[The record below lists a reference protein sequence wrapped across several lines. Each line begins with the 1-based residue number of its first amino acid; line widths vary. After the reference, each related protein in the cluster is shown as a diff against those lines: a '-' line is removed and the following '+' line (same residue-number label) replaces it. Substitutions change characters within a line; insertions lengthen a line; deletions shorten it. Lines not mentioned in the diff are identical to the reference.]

1 LTFRRGKCCYRIKPS
16 REEFAIKTIR
26 ALLVVALA
34 TEWLLSPSVAAP
46 EPYVAGYVGAAFT
59 EDKDLRTELELNG
72 APFVNGRARDLSF
85 ETSVAFGAKA
95 GYFFER
101 DLLGGNAGVELD
113 VYHFEPDLAAQTVR
127 FTGLLA
133 GFTGDFQTRLQ
144 SADIEVTAVTLN
156 LLYRF
161 RLLPG
166 PEHPRGR
173 LQPYVGMG
181 AGAFIARLATQTSP
195 FDTNKDISDTD
206 VRAGVQALG
215 GLRYFVTRNIALFA
229 EYKFVQTETFS
240 FAFKESGSIFGFPA
254 TETAR
259 DRADITSHLFYG
271 GIGFHW

>member
-1 LTFRRGKCCYRIKPS
+1 MIG
-16 REEFAIKTIR
+16 AW
-26 ALLVVALA
+26 LVIALA
-34 TEWLLSPSVAAP
+34 TVWLLSPALARA

-59 EDKDLRTELELNG
+59 DDKDLRTELELNG
-72 APFVNGRARDLSF
+72 TPFVNGRARDLSF
-85 ETSVAFGAKA
+85 DTSVVFGAKA

-113 VYHFEPDLAAQTVR
+113 VYHFEPDLGAQTVR
-127 FTGLLA
+127 FTGLFA
-133 GFTGDFQTRLQ
+133 GFNGDFETRLQ
-144 SADIEVTAVTLN
+144 SADVEVTAVALN

-166 PEHPRGR
+166 PQHPRGR
-173 LQPYVGMG
+173 LQPYAGVG

-206 VRAGVQALG
+206 VRPGVQALG
-215 GLRYFVTRNIALFA
+215 GVRYFLTRSIALFA
-229 EYKFVQTETFS
+229 EYKFVHTDTFS
-240 FAFKESGSIFGFPA
+240 FSFKESGTISGFPA

-259 DRADITSHLFYG
+259 DRANITSHLFYG

>member
-1 LTFRRGKCCYRIKPS
+1 
-16 REEFAIKTIR
+16 
-26 ALLVVALA
+26 VVALA
-34 TEWLLSPSVAAP
+34 MVWLLSPALAAA
-46 EPYVAGYVGAAFT
+46 ESYVTGYVGAALT

-85 ETSVAFGAKA
+85 ESSVVFGAKA

-101 DLLGGNAGVELD
+101 DLLGGNVGVELD
-113 VYHFEPDLAAQTVR
+113 VYHFEPNLDAQNVR
-127 FTGLLA
+127 FTGLFA
-133 GFTGDFQTRLQ
+133 GFSGDVQTRLQ
-144 SADIEVTAVTLN
+144 SADIEVTAVSLN

-166 PEHPRGR
+166 PQHPRGR
-173 LQPYVGMG
+173 LQPYVGVG

-206 VRAGVQALG
+206 VRPGVQALG
-215 GLRYFVTRNIALFA
+215 GLRYFLTRNIALFA
-229 EYKFVQTETFS
+229 EYKFIQTDTFS
-240 FAFKESGSIFGFPA
+240 FSFKESGTIFGFPA

>member
-1 LTFRRGKCCYRIKPS
+1 
-16 REEFAIKTIR
+16 
-26 ALLVVALA
+26 VVVLA
-34 TEWLLSPSVAAP
+34 TIWMLSPAVAAA
-46 EPYVAGYVGAAFT
+46 EPYVAGYVGVAVT
-59 EDKDLRTELELNG
+59 EDKDLRTELEING

-85 ETSVAFGAKA
+85 DSSVVFGGKA

-113 VYHFEPDLAAQTVR
+113 VYHFEPDMRPQTVR
-127 FTGLLA
+127 FSGLFA
-133 GFTGDFQTRLQ
+133 GFNGDIETRLQ
-144 SADIEVTAVTLN
+144 SADVEVTAVTLN

-166 PEHPRGR
+166 PQHPRGR
-173 LQPYVGMG
+173 LQPYVGVG
-181 AGAFIARLATQTSP
+181 AGAFIARMATQTSP

-206 VRAGVQALG
+206 VKPGVQALG
-215 GLRYFVTRNIALFA
+215 GLRYLLTRNIALFA
-229 EYKFVQTETFS
+229 EYKFIQTEAFS
-240 FAFKESGSIFGFPA
+240 FSFKESGTISGFPA